1 MYKQK
6 LQIVNPHGDLNLS
19 KTNGEDDLAE
29 WSVTLVL
36 VSRFVACIIVIAL
49 IMMVILMI
57 LKYLGELDSERT
69 GEDART
75 QTNLLPATKTASS
88 FTYGTMCD
96 QHDCSTSYSN
106 TSYNYSEDLYDKK
119 LCIICY
125 DEERNSFFV
134 PCGHCATCYDC
145 AKRIFNVENKACP
158 VCRRFIGKVRKLFAP

>member
-1 MYKQK
+1 M
-6 LQIVNPHGDLNLS
+6 N
-19 KTNGEDDLAE
+19 AE
-29 WSVTLVL
+29 
-36 VSRFVACIIVIAL
+36 AL

-145 AKRIFNVENKACP
+145 AKRYISIFQL
-158 VCRRFIGKVRKLFAP
+158 RKVHLYSIIDIYIITYLRYNYLKYEHGWIYLQWVKKYN